1 VVDWS
6 EALQLTEVQLLSLLT
21 AASQLGSENARE
33 RLNSRLLSLR
43 DADAPIFDEDEYGFT
58 ISHAFAELRLRR
70 PLIPL
75 ENAERLARANRPNV
89 PWQGI
94 GMISAHG
101 NREALQLLLKL
112 YDEFSDWFKRDMTA
126 NAVEA
131 LSVKLNIPIAKD
143 GDRLVLKSTSLELV

>member
-1 VVDWS
+1 MV
-6 EALQLTEVQLLSLLT
+6 
-21 AASQLGSENARE
+21 
-33 RLNSRLLSLR
+33 R

-112 YDEFSDWFKRDMTA
+112 YDEFSDLVRTRH
-126 NAVEA
+126 
-131 LSVKLNIPIAKD
+131 
-143 GDRLVLKSTSLELV
+143 DRECSGSFIRKAEYSNRKGR

>member
-1 VVDWS
+1 
-6 EALQLTEVQLLSLLT
+6 
-21 AASQLGSENARE
+21 
-33 RLNSRLLSLR
+33 
-43 DADAPIFDEDEYGFT
+43 
-58 ISHAFAELRLRR
+58 
-70 PLIPL
+70 
-75 ENAERLARANRPNV
+75 
-89 PWQGI
+89 
-94 GMISAHG
+94 MISAHG

>member
-1 VVDWS
+1 MLYFFEMDYIFSGVLQDASPHPGIDAWADLVVDWS

-70 PLIPL
+70 PFDTTGECGAPC
-75 ENAERLARANRPNV
+75 
-89 PWQGI
+89 
-94 GMISAHG
+94 SC
-101 NREALQLLLKL
+101 
-112 YDEFSDWFKRDMTA
+112 
-126 NAVEA
+126 
-131 LSVKLNIPIAKD
+131 
-143 GDRLVLKSTSLELV
+143 